1 MAGHTKKIPQD
12 KGVRGDVSTAGT
24 SILKGAE
31 ASTGQRTS
39 AAKKLLFNRG
49 APLASRAA
57 AGVALFKGRK
67 IREKKKKI
75 KKSPGFTLEIQEAA
89 WPTGSGSLNQKMIAE
104 MKDSTEHHR
113 GKPFVP

>member
-1 MAGHTKKIPQD
+1 MAGRTKKIPQD
-12 KGVRGDVSTAGT
+12 SVRVDVSTAGT

-31 ASTGQRTS
+31 ASTGQPTS

-75 KKSPGFTLEIQEAA
+75 KKSPGFTLEIQESA
-89 WPTGSGSLNQKMIAE
+89 WPTGHGKANTKVLAE
-104 MKDSTEHHR
+104 QKDSTEHHR